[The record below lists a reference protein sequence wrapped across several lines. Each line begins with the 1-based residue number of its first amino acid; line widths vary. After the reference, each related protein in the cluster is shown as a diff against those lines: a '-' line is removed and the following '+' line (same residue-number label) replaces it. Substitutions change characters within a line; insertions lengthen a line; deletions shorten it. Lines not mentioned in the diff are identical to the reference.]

1 MRTIASL
8 QTKMKQFDTSARKIV
23 RSNHAEQS
31 LQTSWKTI
39 FGTSLDTKSA
49 KSFAKYYRAMTSKTK
64 KQRGGM
70 APLDYGMAPGLNP
83 GIYGNFPV
91 AINSDPQSIQ
101 DLDVYFQ
108 SAITKGCGIE
118 NSSPTIP
125 EGMGSNMVGGRSRKN
140 KQNKRKSVMMRKASR
155 KGAVS
160 RKASR
165 KGAASRKASRKGAA
179 SRRRFRKQHGG
190 IADISNLG
198 TSLYMRP
205 YLADV
210 PPSILQSMGAPPGSP
225 SLSHP
230 SPTDNTWEYASRGAD
245 GIINPGNVT
254 HIGSN
259 FSQIASPAPWQT
271 QN

>member
-8 QTKMKQFDTSARKIV
+8 QTKMKQFDTSARKII
-23 RSNHAEQS
+23 RSKNAEQS

-39 FGTSLDTKSA
+39 FGTPLDTKSA
-49 KSFAKYYRAMTSKTK
+49 KSFAKYYRTMTSKTK

-83 GIYGNFPV
+83 GASYGNFPV
-91 AINSDPQSIQ
+91 AINTDPQSIQ

-140 KQNKRKSVMMRKASR
+140 KQNKRKALRKSMA
-155 KGAVS
+155 S

-165 KGAASRKASRKGAA
+165 KGAASRKASRKGMA
-179 SRRRFRKQHGG
+179 SRKRFRKQHGG

-205 YLADV
+205 YTAEA
-210 PPSILQSMGAPPGSP
+210 PPSILQNVGASMAGSP
-225 SLSHP
+225 IMTYP
-230 SPTDNTWEYASRGAD
+230 SPTDNTWQYASRGAD
-245 GIINPGNVT
+245 GIVNPSSVT